1 MQSVAVI
8 GLSCLFPEANTP
20 AEYWQ
25 NLLQGKNTC
34 TSATESNLEAEPSRF
49 FADKKG
55 VADKFYCARGG
66 YIRDFSLDAEGF
78 LLPAE
83 TIEKLGETFQWPL
96 HVAREALR
104 DSGYA
109 DQAEILKK
117 CGVVLG
123 NLSFP
128 TKASNHL
135 LLPLYQNVLDPLL
148 KKALNRSDF
157 SLNSFTD
164 EKNYAP
170 ENSRISGLP
179 ASIIAQAL
187 GLSAHSLAL
196 DAACA
201 SSLYAVAL
209 ACHYLQSGKTDL
221 MLAGAVSAADPFF
234 VNMGFSIFHAY
245 PEHPDI
251 SAPLDNNSGGLFAS
265 QGAGMFVLKRLDDA
279 ERDGD
284 KIHAVISGIGLSNDG
299 RGQFVLSPN
308 SKGQILA
315 YERAYDSSRIT
326 STEIDYIECHATGT
340 PLGDK
345 VELDSMELFFASP
358 DSPAESKTKPL
369 IGSVKS
375 NLGHMLTAAG
385 MGGMTKVI
393 LALQNGIIPATV
405 GIEDVMTSKNDG
417 VSANQIVRQTSD
429 WPHKRKQR
437 SAAVSAFGFGG
448 TNAHVVFEAANANN
462 KRSKAKQKKPSAKNQ
477 QSAVAIVG
485 MEAIFGGC
493 NGLHEFYQTIYDNKQ
508 HFRALPPERWKGLEQ
523 HPELSQV
530 QQGAW
535 LESFEMDFLRFK
547 LQPNPKERLIPQQL
561 LTLEVTDRALKKTN
575 LREGQNVAVLVAM
588 ETELEIHRFRG
599 RVNLAAQIED
609 SLEKSG
615 ISLGDEERNNLIS
628 LAKDSLLEEVPINRF
643 TSFIGNIMAA
653 RISSLWDFS
662 GPAMTISAEEN
673 SVFRALEIAQMML
686 ADKTVDAVVITA
698 VDLAGSPEQVL
709 LRKRK
714 FPLNSGKATLS
725 FDQDVNGWMIGEG
738 AGTVVLK
745 CIENAKKDQEQI
757 YATLESVAFSNGIS
771 AKSVEDAAKDAL
783 KKAKL
788 KSEEIGILEVFGSGN
803 EVEDKVEMSGLSSV
817 YCGQNSSCAIG
828 GIKANLGH
836 TFAASG
842 MASLIK
848 AALCLHHRFIPGVP
862 EWTSPKTELLSGN
875 EFYVPVESRPWL
887 IQPGI
892 KQRHT
897 AISGL
902 GQDNVCSHV
911 ILGEAPQKLRHK
923 IEIAE
928 SGDLSLFM
936 LMGHDLSGIRKT
948 LLEFEND
955 LQSGKEPAAFARKYY
970 LSSKNNDAE
979 FAAVLIGA
987 TRDELQKE
995 IAAAKSGIENSFSGN
1010 GDWTS
1015 PKGSYFTAA
1024 PLSREG
1030 KVAFT
1035 YPGGFSA
1042 YVDCGRSLFQMFPG
1056 LHELDEKFLNETG
1069 PSDKR
1074 RGSNYLGELLQER
1087 RLYPRTMERLSDV
1100 EINALQEDF
1109 VHSPIAMFE
1118 SGVSSA
1124 VLNTHVMRKGFGL
1137 EPEIAFGYSMGE
1149 ISMLYGLGV
1158 WESMA
1163 NMSDILNTSKLFSE
1177 RLAGPMNAV
1186 REAWKLGENE
1196 FLNEALWGCYTL
1208 RIPPVEIQKLV
1219 DTEPHVYLILINTPE
1234 EVVIAGEPTA
1244 CERVI
1249 KKLKRPVHPIP
1260 VTDVVHCEP
1269 VKTEY
1274 EEIRRIHTDRVVERP
1289 KIDFYSAIDYGVTKL
1304 DSKTLSHNIA
1314 TIYGKT
1320 VDYSRLIE
1328 KVYEDGARIFVDL
1341 GPRATCSKWIS
1352 KTLGM
1357 RPNLSISVNRKGTD
1371 NRAMILKALSSLI
1384 SHRVPVKLEA
1394 LFPEVPDQPLKQLP
1408 QTIKLGGTPIQQ
1420 VFEKGVEIKSFKV
1433 SEFQSSGVSP
1443 FDSLST
1449 PLKNHAQAKEFQSS
1463 EYSELQSSGMKRS
1476 ASSNLVAPD
1485 DVPGKVS
1492 NFDQTSHFSPVPMI
1506 ENQLH
1511 STQLVETVP
1520 SFSPFPGEYGS
1531 RRNAAHATFLKVRQQ
1546 GLQQFSGLIGT
1557 LLNKEFS
1564 IGNEQSIINDF
1575 KTQAVSSIAQ
1585 KENAATPAIFDYQ
1598 DLLELAGGNISN
1610 VFGPE
1615 FAEID
1620 SYRRY
1625 VRLPME
1631 PYLLVSRVTKI
1642 DGKLGEFKPSTIT
1655 TEYDIPNNAWYTTD
1669 GQIPWAVAVESGQC
1683 DLMLISYLGIDFQC
1697 KGEQVYRLLDCTLTY
1712 LADMPLEGQTLRYE
1726 ISINSFA
1733 KHDQNLL
1740 FFFNYECFVGSKMV
1754 LRMDGGCAGFFS
1766 DEDLAQGRGVIHTAQ
1781 ELEVKQA
1788 AEKIYFPPLL
1798 HCTKTSFSRQELLEI
1813 SNGNPAGCFGVEYN
1827 QQGRNPSLKNA
1838 PDQFLMSDRVLSVEP
1853 HGGAYG
1859 LGYIVAEKDL
1869 APDDWYF
1876 PCHFKDDP
1884 VMAGSL
1890 MAEGCVQLLQFFLL
1904 HLGLQTL
1911 VEDATFQPI
1920 HGLPQIVRCRGQ
1932 VIPGDPKI
1940 TYHVE
1945 VKEIGLEPHP
1955 YAIADIDILVGDR
1968 IVVDFRD
1975 LGVQLAEKSA
1985 SSAGGNP
1992 LRVSKDLRKAFSDAD
2007 ALKLQST
2014 IQPPTAKRALVA
2026 DEQMIWEF
2034 ALGDVTKC
2042 FGSDFAVYKNR
2053 PMQRNPNGDLQ
2064 LISRVYD
2071 LHGKR
2076 MEFEKPMSIVSEYD
2090 VPQDA
2095 WFFRENSHPTLM
2107 PYSVL
2112 MEIALQPCGFISTQS
2127 GAILTYPKID
2137 LHYRNLDGNGTLLS
2151 CPDLRGKTIVNEVEL
2166 LSTVASGN
2174 TIIQNH
2180 RFSLSCDGQKFY
2192 EGSTVFGYFTH
2203 DALANQ
2209 VGLDSGKKVVPWIKE
2224 NPDENTILLQL
2235 NSEEF
2240 RKALGENPQ
2249 QPHFHLCSGQL
2260 SYSDEIRL
2268 VPEGGKYG
2276 KGYAYA
2282 SKEVNP
2288 QDWFFPC
2295 HFHQDPV
2302 MPGSLGLE
2310 AIIQALQA
2318 FAIQKGLGN
2327 SFRNPRFSPVMT
2339 KVVWKYRGQI
2349 LPENKYMQLEL
2360 HVKNIEH
2367 KDGELVVSADA
2378 NLWREDLRIY
2388 EITDIV
2394 VGISESEQ

>member
-1 MQSVAVI
+1 MQAIAVI

-25 NLLQGKNTC
+25 NLLQEKNSC
-34 TSATESNLEAEPSRF
+34 TTATELNLDTEPSRF

-55 VADKFYCARGG
+55 VADKYYCARGG
-66 YIRDFSLDAEGF
+66 YIRDFTLDVDGF
-78 LLPAE
+78 LLPQE
-83 TIEKLGETFQWPL
+83 RIEELGETFQWPL

-104 DSGYA
+104 DSGYY
-109 DQAEILKK
+109 ENSKILKE

-135 LLPLYQNVLDPLL
+135 LLSLYQQALDPLL
-148 KKALNRSDF
+148 KKALNRPDF
-157 SLNSFTD
+157 KLDSFAPQ
-164 EKNYAP
+164 KNYSP

-179 ASIIAQAL
+179 ASIVAQAL

-209 ACHYLQSGKTDL
+209 ACHYLQCGKTDL
-221 MLAGAVSAADPFF
+221 MLSGAVSAADPFF

-245 PEHPDI
+245 PQHPETCN
-251 SAPLDNNSGGLFAS
+251 PLDNNSGGLFAS

-284 KIHAVISGIGLSNDG
+284 HIHAVISGIGLSNDG

-308 SKGQILA
+308 SKGQMQAYARA
-315 YERAYDSSRIT
+315 YESSRIT
-326 STEIDYIECHATGT
+326 SAEIDYIECHATGT

-345 VELDSMELFFASP
+345 VELDSMEMFFAAP
-358 DSPAESKTKPL
+358 ETADENKTKPL

-405 GIEDVMTSKNDG
+405 GVEDVMTSKNDG
-417 VSANQIVRQTSD
+417 VSADQIVRQAAN
-429 WPHKRKQR
+429 WPHKRQQR

-448 TNAHVVFEAANANN
+448 TNAHIVFEAANTE
-462 KRSKAKQKKPSAKNQ
+462 KIRGKAKLQKKTAHKK
-477 QSAVAIVG
+477 QSAAAIIG

-508 HFRALPPERWKGLEQ
+508 HFRKLPPERWKGLEQ

-530 QQGAW
+530 PEGAW
-535 LESFEMDFLRFK
+535 LKSFEMDFLRFK
-547 LQPNPKERLIPQQL
+547 LQPNPKEHLIPQQL

-599 RVNLAAQIED
+599 RVNLATQIED
-609 SLEKSG
+609 SLEKTG
-615 ISLGDEERNNLIS
+615 ITLSDEERKQLIALS
-628 LAKDSLLEEVPINRF
+628 RDSLLEEVPINRF

-662 GPAMTISAEEN
+662 GPAMTISSEEN
-673 SVFRALEIAQMML
+673 SVFRALEIAQML
-686 ADKTVDAVVITA
+686 LVENNVDAVVITA

-709 LRKRK
+709 LRNRTS
-714 FPLNSGKATLS
+714 PLNSAKATLS
-725 FDQDVNGWMIGEG
+725 FDREVNGWMIGEG

-745 CIENAKKDQEQI
+745 SIENAKKDHEQMF
-757 YATLESVAFSNGIS
+757 ATLDALEFAIGVSEE
-771 AKSVEDAAKDAL
+771 SVEDAGKKAL
-783 KKAKL
+783 KSAKL
-788 KSEEIGILEVFGSGN
+788 TADEIGILEVFGSGN
-803 EVEDKVEMSGLSSV
+803 EHEDKAEMSGLSSL
-817 YCGQNSSCAIG
+817 YSGKNSSCAIG
-828 GIKANLGH
+828 GIKANIGH

-862 EWTSPKTELLSGN
+862 QWNAPKTELLSGN

-887 IQPGI
+887 IQPGGL
-892 KQRHT
+892 KRHA

-902 GQDNVCSHV
+902 GQDNVCSHL
-911 ILGEAPQKLRHK
+911 ILSEAPVELRQKV
-923 IEIAE
+923 EVAE
-928 SGDLSLFM
+928 SGDLSLFP
-936 LMGHDLSGIRKT
+936 LMGQDMSTVRKT
-948 LLEFEND
+948 LVDLEND
-955 LQSGKEPAAFARKYY
+955 LQSGKEPAALARRYY
-970 LSSKNNDAE
+970 EVSKNNDAE

-987 TRDELQKE
+987 TKEEILKE
-995 IAAAKSGIENSFSGN
+995 ITAAKSGIENSFAGN
-1010 GDWTS
+1010 GDWSS
-1015 PKGSYFTAA
+1015 PKGSYFTAS
-1024 PLSREG
+1024 PLSRVG

-1056 LHELDEKFLNETG
+1056 LHELDKKFLNETG
-1069 PSDKR
+1069 PADKR
-1074 RGSNYLGELLQER
+1074 RGSNYLCELLQER
-1087 RLYPRTMERLSDV
+1087 RLFPRTMERLSDK
-1100 EINALQEDF
+1100 ELDALQEEF
-1109 VHSPIAMFE
+1109 IHSPIAMFE

-1124 VLNTHVMRKGFGL
+1124 VLNTHVMREGFGL
-1137 EPEIAFGYSMGE
+1137 EPQIAFGYSMGE

-1158 WESMA
+1158 WESMS
-1163 NMSDILNTSKLFSE
+1163 NMSDILNTSMLFSE

-1186 REAWKLGENE
+1186 REEWNLSDDEFRNE
-1196 FLNEALWGCYTL
+1196 SLWGCYTI
-1208 RIPPVEIQKLV
+1208 RISAMEVQKLV
-1219 DTEPHVYLILINTPE
+1219 DKEAHVYLILINTPE
-1234 EVVIAGEPTA
+1234 EVVIAGEPSA

-1249 KKLKRPVHPIP
+1249 KKLNRPIHPIP

-1274 EEIRRIHTDRVVERP
+1274 QEIRRVHTDRVVERP
-1289 KIDFYSAIDYGVTKL
+1289 EIDFYSAIDYGVTKL

-1328 KVYEDGARIFVDL
+1328 TVYADGARIFVDI

-1352 KTLGM
+1352 KTLDK
-1357 RPNLSISVNRKGTD
+1357 RPHLSISVNRKGTD

-1384 SHRVPVKLEA
+1384 SHRVPVKLDP
-1394 LFPEVPDQPLKQLP
+1394 LFAEIPVQAQKQLP
-1408 QTIKLGGTPIQQ
+1408 QTIKLGGTPIKQ
-1420 VFEKGVEIKSFKV
+1420 VFEKGAESFLTGSAELRQQDTELLSRGTVPV
-1433 SEFQSSGVSP
+1433 SATDLQS
-1443 FDSLST
+1443 L
-1449 PLKNHAQAKEFQSS
+1449 
-1463 EYSELQSSGMKRS
+1463 EYQELQSRGTARS
-1476 ASSNLVAPD
+1476 VPTKPHTPTNMIAPD
-1485 DVPGKVS
+1485 YVPGELP
-1492 NFDQTSHFSPVPMI
+1492 NFDQTSF
-1506 ENQLH
+1506 L
-1511 STQLVETVP
+1511 TQTQKTLNPAANIKPAETVP

-1531 RRNAAHATFLKVRQQ
+1531 RRNAAHAAFLTVRQQ
-1546 GLQQFSGLIGT
+1546 GLQQFSGIIGS
-1557 LLNKEFS
+1557 LLKQES
-1564 IGNEQSIINDF
+1564 PVVNEQAGLSVLNS
-1575 KTQAVSSIAQ
+1575 ASVSPTP
-1585 KENAATPAIFDYQ
+1585 KLEKNTTPALFDYQ

-1631 PYLLVSRVTKI
+1631 PYLLVSRVTQI

-1712 LADMPLEGQTLRYE
+1712 LDDMPLEGQTLRYE

-1754 LRMDGGCAGFFS
+1754 LKMDGGCAGFFS
-1766 DEDLAQGRGVIHTAQ
+1766 DEDLAHGRGVIHTAQ
-1781 ELEVKQA
+1781 ELELKKN
-1788 AEKIYFPPLL
+1788 AEKIFFPALL
-1798 HCTKTSFSRQELLEI
+1798 HCPKTSFTRQKLLEI
-1813 SNGNPAGCFGVEYN
+1813 SNGNPAGCFGPEYN
-1827 QQGRNPSLKNA
+1827 QYGKNPSLKNA

-1853 HGGAYG
+1853 QGGAYG

-1920 HGLPQIVRCRGQ
+1920 HDLPQIVRCRGQ

-1945 VKEIGLEPHP
+1945 VKEIGLEPYP
-1955 YAIADIDILVGDR
+1955 YAIADIDILVGER

-1975 LGVQLAEKSA
+1975 LGVQLAEKTDNTGAESQ
-1985 SSAGGNP
+1985 
-1992 LRVSKDLRKAFSDAD
+1992 LRVTKNQRTAFSATD
-2007 ALKLQST
+2007 ALKAQST
-2014 IQPPTAKRALVA
+2014 IQAAAVKRELFA

-2042 FGSDFAVYKNR
+2042 FGSDFDVYKNR

-2076 MEFEKPMSIVSEYD
+2076 MEFEKPMTIVSEYD
-2090 VPQDA
+2090 VPEDA
-2095 WFFRENSHPTLM
+2095 WFFRQNSHPTLM

-2127 GAILTYPKID
+2127 GAILIYPEID
-2137 LHYRNLDGNGTLLS
+2137 LHYRNLDGKGTLLS
-2151 CPDLRGKTIVNEVEL
+2151 TPDLRGKTIVNEVEL

-2180 RFSLSCDGQKFY
+2180 RFALSCDGQKFY
-2192 EGSTVFGYFTH
+2192 EGDTVFGYFTH

-2209 VGLDSGKKVVPWIKE
+2209 VGLDSGKKVLPWINEIPAEK
-2224 NPDENTILLQL
+2224 TIVLEL
-2235 NSEEF
+2235 NSAEF
-2240 RKALGENPQ
+2240 RQLLGGNPEK
-2249 QPHFHLCSGQL
+2249 PHFHLCAGQL
-2260 SYSDEIRL
+2260 SFSDEIRL

-2282 SKEVNP
+2282 RKEVNP

-2295 HFHQDPV
+2295 HFHEDPV

-2318 FAIQKGLGN
+2318 FALQKGLGA
-2327 SFRNPRFSPVMT
+2327 SFRNPRFAPVMT
-2339 KVVWKYRGQI
+2339 KVLWKYRGQI
-2349 LPENKYMQLEL
+2349 VPQNKYMQLEL
-2360 HVKNIEH
+2360 HVKNIEE
-2367 KDGELVVSADA
+2367 KDGQLIISADA

-2388 EITDIV
+2388 EISDIV
-2394 VGISESEQ
+2394 LGITEA

>member
-1 MQSVAVI
+1 MQSIAVI

-20 AEYWQ
+20 AEYWE
-25 NLLQGKNTC
+25 NLLQEKNSC
-34 TSATESNLEAEPSRF
+34 TSATETNLEAEPSRF
-49 FADKKG
+49 LTDKKG
-55 VADKFYCARGG
+55 VPDKYYCSRGG
-66 YIRDFSLDAEGF
+66 YINNFSLDSEGF
-78 LLPAE
+78 LMPSA
-83 TIEKLGETFQWPL
+83 TIDKLGETFQWPL

-104 DSGYA
+104 DSGYL
-109 DQAEILKK
+109 ENSKILKK

-135 LLPLYQNVLDPLL
+135 LLPLYRNALEPLL
-148 KKALNRSDF
+148 NKVLERTDF
-157 SLNSFTD
+157 KLDSFAK
-164 EKNYAP
+164 EKNYAL
-170 ENSRISGLP
+170 ENTRISGLP
-179 ASIIAQAL
+179 ASIVAQAL

-201 SSLYAVAL
+201 SSLYSVAL
-209 ACHYLQSGKTDL
+209 ACQYLESGKTDL

-245 PEHPDI
+245 PEHPETCN
-251 SAPLDNNSGGLFAS
+251 PLDNNSGGLFAS
-265 QGAGMFVLKRLDDA
+265 QGAGMFVLKRLSDA

-284 KIHAVISGIGLSNDG
+284 QIHAVISGIGLSNDG
-299 RGQFVLSPN
+299 KGQFVLSPN
-308 SKGQILA
+308 SKGQVLA
-315 YERAYDSSRIT
+315 YERAYASSQI
-326 STEIDYIECHATGT
+326 SSADIDYVECHATGT

-358 DSPAESKTKPL
+358 ESPEKSKTKPL

-405 GIEDVMTSKNDG
+405 GVKDVMTSKNNG
-417 VSANQIVRQTSD
+417 VSADQIVRNKTD
-429 WPHKRKQR
+429 WPHKRPQR

-448 TNAHVVFEAANANN
+448 TNAHIVFEAAKSEKNRR
-462 KRSKAKQKKPSAKNQ
+462 KSKQQKSSPKKLPV
-477 QSAVAIVG
+477 VAIVG

-508 HFRALPPERWKGLEQ
+508 HFRKLPSERWKGLEQ
-523 HPELSQV
+523 HPELSEV
-530 QQGAW
+530 PHGAW

-547 LQPNPKERLIPQQL
+547 LQPNPKERLISQQL

-575 LREGQNVAVLVAM
+575 LSEGQNVAVLVAM

-599 RVNLAAQIED
+599 RVNLATQIED
-609 SLEKSG
+609 SLENSG
-615 ISLGDEERNNLIS
+615 IALNDEERKQLIA

-673 SVFRALEIAQMML
+673 SVFRALEIAQML
-686 ADKTVDAVVITA
+686 LTENNVDAVVVTA
-698 VDLAGSPEQVL
+698 VDLAGSPEQIL
-709 LRKRK
+709 LRQMKS
-714 FPLNSGKATLS
+714 PLNSGKATLS
-725 FDQDVNGWMIGEG
+725 FDCNVNGWMIGEG

-745 CIENAKKDQEQI
+745 NIENAEKDLEQI
-757 YATLESVAFSNGIS
+757 YATFDTVAFSNGVT
-771 AKSVEDAAKDAL
+771 AESVEDAGKQAL
-783 KKAKL
+783 KNAKL
-788 KSEEIGILEVFGSGN
+788 KSHEIGILEVFGSGN
-803 EVEDKVEMSGLSSV
+803 ELEDKAEMIGLSRLYS
-817 YCGQNSSCAIG
+817 GQNSSCAIG

-862 EWTSPKTELLSGN
+862 EWTSPKTELLFGN

-892 KQRHT
+892 KQRHA

-902 GQDNVCSHV
+902 GQDNVCSHL
-911 ILGEAPQKLRHK
+911 ILSEAKTKSRK
-923 IEIAE
+923 SIEIAE
-928 SGDLSLFM
+928 SGDLSLFTVIGQDM
-936 LMGHDLSGIRKT
+936 TSIRKN
-948 LLEFEND
+948 LLELEKD
-955 LQSGKEPAAFARKYY
+955 LQSGKKPEVVAQKFYEN
-970 LSSKNNDAE
+970 SKNNDAE
-979 FAAVLIGA
+979 FALVLLGPTQEEI
-987 TRDELQKE
+987 QKE
-995 IAAAKSGIENSFSGN
+995 IDAAKSGIENSFSGN
-1010 GDWTS
+1010 GDWVS
-1015 PKGSYFTAA
+1015 PKGSFFTAT

-1056 LHELDEKFLNETG
+1056 LHELDEKFLKETG
-1069 PSDKR
+1069 PKDKR
-1074 RGSNYLGELLQER
+1074 RGSNYLCELLQEK
-1087 RLYPRTMERLSDV
+1087 RLYPRTMNRLSDQ
-1100 EINALQEDF
+1100 EIEMLQEDF
-1109 VHSPIAMFE
+1109 IHSPIAMFE

-1137 EPEIAFGYSMGE
+1137 EPQIAFGYSMGE

-1158 WESMA
+1158 WRSMS
-1163 NMSDILNTSKLFSE
+1163 NMSDILNTSNLFSA

-1186 REAWKLGENE
+1186 REAWKLDQNE
-1196 FLNEALWGCYTL
+1196 FRNEPLWGCYTI
-1208 RIPPVEIQKLV
+1208 RVAVKEVQELV
-1219 DTEPHVYLILINTPE
+1219 DIEPHVYLILINTPE
-1234 EVVIAGEPTA
+1234 EVVIAGEPSA
-1244 CERVI
+1244 CEKVI
-1249 KKLKRPVHPIP
+1249 KRLNRPIHPIP

-1274 EEIRRIHTDRVVERP
+1274 QEIRRVHTDRVVERP
-1289 KIDFYSAIDYGVTKL
+1289 EIDFYSAIDYGISKL
-1304 DSKTLSHNIA
+1304 DSETLSHNIA

-1320 VDYSRLIE
+1320 VDYSRLVE
-1328 KVYEDGARIFVDL
+1328 KVYSDGARIFVDL

-1352 KTLGM
+1352 KILQN
-1357 RPNLSISVNRKGTD
+1357 RSHLSISVNRKGAD

-1384 SHRVPVKLEA
+1384 SHRVPVKLES
-1394 LFPEVPDQPLKQLP
+1394 LFPAVPEQSLKRLP

-1420 VFEKGVEIKSFKV
+1420 VFEKGAESFSKNTKIQIN
-1433 SEFQSSGVSP
+1433 EDTPFQSSVVSP
-1443 FDSLST
+1443 VDYD
-1449 PLKNHAQAKEFQSS
+1449 QAKAFQSS
-1463 EYSELQSSGMKRS
+1463 EYSKFQSSGTES
-1476 ASSNLVAPD
+1476 LAPTNLVAPD
-1485 DVPGKVS
+1485 DVSRKVS
-1492 NFDQTSHFSPVPMI
+1492 NLDQTSHFSPIPMI
-1506 ENQLH
+1506 ENKL
-1511 STQLVETVP
+1511 SNTQLVETVP
-1520 SFSPFPGEYGS
+1520 SFSPFPGEFGS
-1531 RRNAAHATFLKVRQQ
+1531 RRNAAHAAFLKVRQQ

-1557 LLNKEFS
+1557 LLSEELHS
-1564 IGNEQSIINDF
+1564 SSDQSAFANIKF
-1575 KTQAVSSIAQ
+1575 PPVSQ
-1585 KENAATPAIFDYQ
+1585 VPQEEKPQTPALFDYQ

-1631 PYLLVSRVTKI
+1631 PYLLVSRVTEI

-1655 TEYDIPNNAWYTTD
+1655 TEYDIPQNAWYTTD

-1712 LADMPLEGQTLRYE
+1712 LDDMPLEGQTLRYE

-1766 DEDLAQGRGVIHTAQ
+1766 DEDLAHGRGVIHTAQ
-1781 ELEVKQA
+1781 ELTIKQSA
-1788 AEKIYFPPLL
+1788 DKIFFPPLL
-1798 HCTKTSFSRQELLEI
+1798 NCPKTSFTRQELLEI
-1813 SNGNPAGCFGVEYN
+1813 SNGNPAGCFGAEYN
-1827 QQGRNPSLKNA
+1827 QHGRNPSLKNA

-1945 VKEIGLEPHP
+1945 VKEIGFEPHP

-1975 LGVQLAEKSA
+1975 LGVQLAEKSY
-1985 SSAGGNP
+1985 SSGDNNSA
-1992 LRVSKDLRKAFSDAD
+1992 RVSKDLRTAFSNAD
-2007 ALKLQST
+2007 SQKAEST
-2014 IQPPTAKRALVA
+2014 ITEPTAKRELVA

-2042 FGSDFAVYKNR
+2042 FGSDFDIYNNR

-2076 MEFEKPMSIVSEYD
+2076 KEFEKPMSIVSEYD
-2090 VPQDA
+2090 VPADA
-2095 WFFRENSHPTLM
+2095 WFFSENSHPTLM

-2127 GAILTYPKID
+2127 GAILTYPEID
-2137 LHYRNLDGNGTLLS
+2137 LHYRNLDGNGTMLH
-2151 CPDLRGKTIVNEVEL
+2151 CPDLRGKTIVNEVVL
-2166 LSTVASGN
+2166 FSTVASGN

-2180 RFSLSCDGQKFY
+2180 RFTLSCDGHKFY
-2192 EGSTVFGYFTH
+2192 EGDTVFGYFTH
-2203 DALANQ
+2203 EALANQ
-2209 VGLDSGKKVVPWIKE
+2209 VGLDSGKKILPWIKDNPAEESISLKLNSTDLQQLWKE
-2224 NPDENTILLQL
+2224 NPE
-2235 NSEEF
+2235 
-2240 RKALGENPQ
+2240 R
-2249 QPHFHLCSGQL
+2249 PHFHLCSGQL

-2268 VPEGGKYG
+2268 VPDGGKFR

-2282 SKEVNP
+2282 RKEVNP
-2288 QDWFFPC
+2288 HDWFFPC
-2295 HFHQDPV
+2295 HFHEDPV

-2310 AIIQALQA
+2310 AIFQALQA
-2318 FAIQKGLGN
+2318 FAIQKGLGD
-2327 SFRNPRFSPVMT
+2327 SFLNPQFSPVLS

-2349 LPENKYMQLEL
+2349 LPENKFMQLEL
-2360 HVKNIEH
+2360 HVKSIEQ
-2367 KDGELVVSADA
+2367 KDGQVVVSADA

-2388 EITDIV
+2388 QITDIV
-2394 VGISESEQ
+2394 VGISEA

>member
-1 MQSVAVI
+1 MQAIAVI

-25 NLLQGKNTC
+25 NLLQEKNSC
-34 TSATESNLEAEPSRF
+34 TTATELNLDTEPSRF
-49 FADKKG
+49 FTDKKG
-55 VADKFYCARGG
+55 VADKYYCARGG
-66 YIRDFSLDAEGF
+66 YIRDFTLDVDGF
-78 LLPAE
+78 LLPQE
-83 TIEKLGETFQWPL
+83 RIEELGETFQWPL

-104 DSGYA
+104 DSGYY
-109 DQAEILKK
+109 ENSKILKE

-135 LLPLYQNVLDPLL
+135 LLSLYQQALDPLL
-148 KKALNRSDF
+148 KKALNRPDF
-157 SLNSFTD
+157 NLESFAQQ
-164 EKNYAP
+164 KQYSP

-179 ASIIAQAL
+179 ASIVAQAL

-245 PEHPDI
+245 PQHPETCN
-251 SAPLDNNSGGLFAS
+251 PLDNNSGGLFAS

-284 KIHAVISGIGLSNDG
+284 HIHAVISGIGLSNDG

-308 SKGQILA
+308 SKGQMLA
-315 YERAYDSSRIT
+315 YERAYESSRIT
-326 STEIDYIECHATGT
+326 SAEIDYIECHATGT

-345 VELDSMELFFASP
+345 VELDSMEMFFAAP
-358 DSPAESKTKPL
+358 ETADENKTKPL

-405 GIEDVMTSKNDG
+405 GVEDVMTSKNDG
-417 VSANQIVRQTSD
+417 VSADQIVRQAAD
-429 WPHKRKQR
+429 WPHKRQQR

-448 TNAHVVFEAANANN
+448 TNAHIVFEAANTE
-462 KRSKAKQKKPSAKNQ
+462 KILGKAKQQKKPAHKK
-477 QSAVAIVG
+477 QSAAAIIG

-508 HFRALPPERWKGLEQ
+508 HFRKLPPERWKGLEQ
-523 HPELSQV
+523 HPELSQAPE
-530 QQGAW
+530 GAW

-561 LTLEVTDRALKKTN
+561 LTLKVTDRALKKTN

-599 RVNLAAQIED
+599 RVNLASQIED
-609 SLEKSG
+609 SLEKTG
-615 ISLGDEERNNLIS
+615 ITLSDEERKQLIALS
-628 LAKDSLLEEVPINRF
+628 RDSLLEEVPINRF

-662 GPAMTISAEEN
+662 GPAMTISSEEN
-673 SVFRALEIAQMML
+673 SVFRALEIAQML
-686 ADKTVDAVVITA
+686 LVQNNVDAVVITA

-709 LRKRK
+709 LRNRTS
-714 FPLNSGKATLS
+714 PLNSAKATLS
-725 FDQDVNGWMIGEG
+725 FDREVNGWMIGEG

-745 CIENAKKDQEQI
+745 SMENAKKDHEQI
-757 YATLESVAFSNGIS
+757 YAALDSLEFANGVS
-771 AKSVEDAAKDAL
+771 AESIEDAGKKAL
-783 KKAKL
+783 KNAKL
-788 KSEEIGILEVFGSGN
+788 TADEIGILEVFGSGN
-803 EVEDKVEMSGLSSV
+803 EHEDKAEMSGLSSL
-817 YCGQNSSCAIG
+817 YSGKNSSCAIG

-848 AALCLHHRFIPGVP
+848 TALCLHHRFIPGVP
-862 EWTSPKTELLSGN
+862 QWTAPKTELLSGN

-887 IQPGI
+887 IQPGGL
-892 KQRHT
+892 KRHA

-902 GQDNVCSHV
+902 GQDNVCSHL
-911 ILGEAPQKLRHK
+911 ILSEVPAELRHK
-923 IEIAE
+923 VEVAE
-928 SGDLSLFM
+928 SGDLSLFP
-936 LMGHDLSGIRKT
+936 LMGQDMSTVRKT
-948 LLEFEND
+948 LSDLEND
-955 LQSGKEPAAFARKYY
+955 LQSGKEPAALARRYY
-970 LSSKNNDAE
+970 EASKNNDTE

-987 TRDELQKE
+987 TRDEILKE
-995 IAAAKSGIENSFSGN
+995 IAAAKSGIENSFSGK
-1010 GDWTS
+1010 GDWSS
-1015 PKGSYFTAA
+1015 PKGSYFTAS

-1056 LHELDEKFLNETG
+1056 LHELDQKFLNETG
-1069 PSDKR
+1069 PADKR
-1074 RGSNYLGELLQER
+1074 RGSNYLCELLQER
-1087 RLYPRTMERLSDV
+1087 RLFPRTMERLSNKELD
-1100 EINALQEDF
+1100 ALQEDF
-1109 VHSPIAMFE
+1109 IHSPIAMFE

-1124 VLNTHVMRKGFGL
+1124 VLNTHVMREGFGL
-1137 EPEIAFGYSMGE
+1137 EPQIAFGYSMGE

-1158 WESMA
+1158 WESMS

-1186 REAWKLGENE
+1186 REAWDLGPDE
-1196 FLNEALWGCYTL
+1196 FRQKPLWGCYSL
-1208 RIPPVEIQKLV
+1208 QLSPQIVQQEVEN
-1219 DTEPHVYLILINTPE
+1219 EAHVYLILINTPE
-1234 EVVIAGEPTA
+1234 EVVIAGEPSA
-1244 CERVI
+1244 CQRVI
-1249 KKLKRPVHPIP
+1249 QQLGRPVHPIP

-1274 EEIRRIHTDRVVERP
+1274 EEIRRVHTDRVVERP
-1289 KIDFYSAIDYGVTKL
+1289 EIDFYSAIDYGVTKL
-1304 DSKTLSHNIA
+1304 DSKTLAHNVA
-1314 TIYGKT
+1314 SIYGKT

-1328 KVYEDGARIFVDL
+1328 KVYADEARIFVDL
-1341 GPRATCSKWIS
+1341 GPRTTCSKWIS
-1352 KTLGM
+1352 KTLDK
-1357 RPNLSISVNRKGTD
+1357 RPHLSISVNRKGTD
-1371 NRAMILKALSSLI
+1371 NREMILQTLSSLI
-1384 SHRVPVKLEA
+1384 SHRTPVKLEA
-1394 LFPEVPDQPLKQLP
+1394 LFPSQPVKAEKQLM
-1408 QTIKLGGTPIQQ
+1408 QAIKLGGAPVQQ
-1420 VFEKGVEIKSFKV
+1420 IFEKSVDKLFKSTKAVRHQGTEIQSFNV
-1433 SEFQSSGVSP
+1433 SEFQSV
-1443 FDSLST
+1443 
-1449 PLKNHAQAKEFQSS
+1449 
-1463 EYSELQSSGMKRS
+1463 S
-1476 ASSNLVAPD
+1476 ASGRAYSNLVAPD
-1485 DVPGKVS
+1485 YLTGNVS
-1492 NFDQTSHFSPVPMI
+1492 VS
-1506 ENQLH
+1506 
-1511 STQLVETVP
+1511 

-1531 RRNAAHATFLKVRQQ
+1531 HRNSAHSAFLNVRQHGMRQ
-1546 GLQQFSGLIGT
+1546 LAELISSNTNTKGISISNTFQHTVTQKTKPETQQPVPQT
-1557 LLNKEFS
+1557 K
-1564 IGNEQSIINDF
+1564 
-1575 KTQAVSSIAQ
+1575 
-1585 KENAATPAIFDYQ
+1585 PCIFDYH
-1598 DLLELAGGNISN
+1598 DLLELAGGSIAN
-1610 VFGPE
+1610 VFGAE
-1615 FAEID
+1615 YAEID
-1620 SYRRY
+1620 SYRRC

-1631 PYLLVSRVTKI
+1631 PYLLVSRVTQI
-1642 DGKLGEFKPSTIT
+1642 EGKLGEFKPSTIT

-1712 LADMPLEGQTLRYE
+1712 LDDMPLEGQTLRYE

-1766 DEDLAQGRGVIHTAQ
+1766 DEDLAHGRGVIHTAQ
-1781 ELEVKQA
+1781 ERELKKN
-1788 AEKIYFPPLL
+1788 AEKILFPALL
-1798 HCTKTSFSRQELLEI
+1798 HCPKTSFTRQELLEI
-1813 SNGNPAGCFGVEYN
+1813 SNGNPSGCFGPEYN
-1827 QQGRNPSLKNA
+1827 QHGRNPSLKNA

-1853 HGGAYG
+1853 QGGAYG

-1920 HGLPQIVRCRGQ
+1920 HDLPQIVRCRGQ

-1945 VKEIGLEPHP
+1945 VKEIGLKPFP
-1955 YAIADIDILVGDR
+1955 YAIADIDILVGER

-1975 LGVQLAEKSA
+1975 LGVQLAEKTDSTGGA
-1985 SSAGGNP
+1985 SP
-1992 LRVSKDLRKAFSDAD
+1992 LRVAKNQRTAYSSTG
-2007 ALKLQST
+2007 ALKAQSP
-2014 IQPPTAKRALVA
+2014 IQAAAVKRELFA

-2034 ALGDVTKC
+2034 ALGDVAKC
-2042 FGSDFAVYKNR
+2042 FGSDFDVYRNR

-2071 LHGKR
+2071 FHGKR
-2076 MEFEKPMSIVSEYD
+2076 MKFEKPMTIVSEYD
-2090 VPQDA
+2090 VPEDA
-2095 WFFRENSHPTLM
+2095 WFFLENSHPALM

-2127 GAILTYPKID
+2127 GAILTYPEID

-2151 CPDLRGKTIVNEVEL
+2151 CPDLRGKKIVNEVEL

-2180 RFSLSCDGQKFY
+2180 RFALSCDGEKFY
-2192 EGSTVFGYFTH
+2192 EGDTVFGYFTH
-2203 DALANQ
+2203 DSLANQ
-2209 VGLDSGKKVVPWIKE
+2209 VGLDSGKKVLPWINENQDEKTIVLELNSAEFHQLLGEDPE
-2224 NPDENTILLQL
+2224 NPY
-2235 NSEEF
+2235 
-2240 RKALGENPQ
+2240 
-2249 QPHFHLCSGQL
+2249 FHLCAGQL
-2260 SYSDEIRL
+2260 SFSDEIRL

-2282 SKEVNP
+2282 RKEVNP

-2295 HFHQDPV
+2295 HFHEDPV

-2318 FAIQKGLGN
+2318 FALQKGLGA
-2327 SFRNPRFSPVMT
+2327 SFRNPRFTPVMT
-2339 KVVWKYRGQI
+2339 KVMWKYRGQI
-2349 LPENKYMQLEL
+2349 VPQNKFMQLEL
-2360 HVKNIEH
+2360 HVKNIEE
-2367 KDGELVVSADA
+2367 KDGQLIISADA
-2378 NLWREDLRIY
+2378 NLWREELRIY
-2388 EITDIV
+2388 EILDIV
-2394 VGISESEQ
+2394 LGISEA

>member
-1 MQSVAVI
+1 MQPIAVI

-20 AEYWQ
+20 AQYWE
-25 NLLQGKNTC
+25 NLLQEKDSC
-34 TSATESNLEAEPSRF
+34 TSATKSNLDAEPSRF
-49 FADKKG
+49 YAEKKG
-55 VADKFYCARGG
+55 IPDKFYCARGG
-66 YIRDFSLDAEGF
+66 YIRDFSLDPEGF
-78 LLPAE
+78 LLPPE
-83 TIEKLGETFQWPL
+83 SIEKLGETFQWPL

-104 DSGYA
+104 DSGYFENS
-109 DQAEILKK
+109 EILKQ

-135 LLPLYQNVLDPLL
+135 LLPLYRKALEPLL
-148 KKALNRSDF
+148 NKALNRPDF
-157 SLNSFTD
+157 KLNSFAQD
-164 EKNYAP
+164 KKYAQ
-170 ENSRISGLP
+170 ENSHISGLP
-179 ASIIAQAL
+179 ASIVAQAL

-209 ACHYLQSGKTDL
+209 ACHYLQTKKTDL

-245 PEHPDI
+245 PEHPET
-251 SAPLDNNSGGLFAS
+251 SNPLDNNSGGLFAS
-265 QGAGMFVLKRLDDA
+265 QGAGMFVLKRLGDA

-284 KIHAVISGIGLSNDG
+284 RIHAVISGIGLSNDG

-315 YERAYDSSRIT
+315 YERAYASSQIS
-326 STEIDYIECHATGT
+326 STDIDYIECHATGT

-345 VELDSMELFFASP
+345 VELDSMELFFAAA
-358 DSPAESKTKPL
+358 DSPEEKKTKPL

-393 LALQNGIIPATV
+393 LALQNGIIPATIGV
-405 GIEDVMTSKNDG
+405 ENVMTSKNDG
-417 VSANQIVRQTSD
+417 VSANQIVRQATD
-429 WPHKRKQR
+429 WPHKNPKR

-448 TNAHVVFEAANANN
+448 TNAHLIFEAANGKP
-462 KRSKAKQKKPSAKNQ
+462 KRRKAKQMQ
-477 QSAVAIVG
+477 QSAIAIVG

-493 NGLHEFYQTIYDNKQ
+493 NGLHEFYQTIYDSKQ
-508 HFRALPPERWKGLEQ
+508 HFRTLPPERWKGFEL
-523 HPELSQV
+523 HPELSEV
-530 QQGAW
+530 TQGAW

-599 RVNLAAQIED
+599 RVNLASQIED
-609 SLEKSG
+609 SLKETG
-615 ISLGDEERNNLIS
+615 IILSDEERTNLIS
-628 LAKDSLLEEVPINRF
+628 AARNSLLEEVPINRF

-662 GPAMTISAEEN
+662 GPAMTISSEEN
-673 SVFRALEIAQMML
+673 SVFRALEIAQMLL
-686 ADKTVDAVVITA
+686 AENTVEAVVITA

-709 LRKRK
+709 LRNRN
-714 FPLNSGKATLS
+714 FPLNSGKSTLS
-725 FDQDVNGWMIGEG
+725 FDRDVNGWMIGEG
-738 AGTVVLK
+738 AGTLVLK
-745 CIENAKKDQEQI
+745 SLENAKTDREQI
-757 YATLESVAFSNGIS
+757 YATLDSVAFSNGIS
-771 AKSVEDAAKDAL
+771 AKSVEDAARQAL

-788 KSEEIGILEVFGSGN
+788 KTQEIGILEVFGSGN
-803 EVEDKVEMSGLSSV
+803 EIEDKAEMSGLSKLYS
-817 YCGQNSSCAIG
+817 GQNSTCAIG

-862 EWTSPKTELLSGN
+862 EWMSPKTELLSGN

-887 IQPGI
+887 IQPDI
-892 KQRHT
+892 PKRHA

-911 ILGEAPQKLRHK
+911 ILSEAQAELRPKL
-923 IEIAE
+923 EIAE
-928 SGDLSLFM
+928 SGDLSLFPV
-936 LMGHDLSGIRKT
+936 MGQDFSNVRKT
-948 LLEFEND
+948 LLELENE
-955 LQSGKEPAAFARKYY
+955 LRSGKEPSALARKYY
-970 LSSKNNDAE
+970 ESSKNDDTE
-979 FAAVLIGA
+979 FAAVLIGG

-995 IAAAKSGIENSFSGN
+995 IDAAKSGIENSFSGN
-1010 GDWTS
+1010 GNWIS
-1015 PKGSYFTAA
+1015 PRGSFFTAS

-1056 LHELDEKFLNETG
+1056 LHDLDEKFRKETG
-1069 PSDKR
+1069 PADKR
-1074 RGSNYLGELLQER
+1074 RGSNYLGELLQDR
-1087 RLYPRTMERLSDV
+1087 RLYPRTLERLSDE
-1100 EINALQEDF
+1100 EIETLQEDF
-1109 VHSPIAMFE
+1109 IHSPIAMFE

-1124 VLNTHVMRKGFGL
+1124 VLNTHVMRYGFGL
-1137 EPEIAFGYSMGE
+1137 EPQIAFGYSMGE

-1158 WESMA
+1158 WESMS
-1163 NMSDILNTSKLFSE
+1163 NMSDILNTSNLFSE

-1186 REAWKLGENE
+1186 REAWELGPDEFRNE
-1196 FLNEALWGCYTL
+1196 TLWGCYTI
-1208 RIPPVEIQKLV
+1208 RVSPVEVQKMV
-1219 DTEPHVYLILINTPE
+1219 DTEPHAYLILINTPE
-1234 EVVIAGEPTA
+1234 EVVIAGEPSA

-1249 KKLKRPVHPIP
+1249 KKLKRPIHPIP

-1274 EEIRRIHTDRVVERP
+1274 EEIRRIHTDRVVECP
-1289 KIDFYSAIDYGVTKL
+1289 EIDFYSAIDYGVTKL
-1304 DSKTLSHNIA
+1304 DSKSLSHNIA
-1314 TIYGKT
+1314 TIYGKK
-1320 VDYSRLIE
+1320 VDYSRLVE
-1328 KVYEDGARIFVDL
+1328 TVYAEGARIFVDL

-1352 KTLGM
+1352 KTLDK
-1357 RPNLSISVNRKGTD
+1357 RAHLSISVNRKGTD
-1371 NRAMILKALSSLI
+1371 NRAMILRALSSLI

-1394 LFPEVPDQPLKQLP
+1394 LFPKLPESLSKQLP
-1408 QTIKLGGTPIQQ
+1408 QIIKLGGTPIQQ
-1420 VFEKGVEIKSFKV
+1420 VFQKGVEELFK
-1433 SEFQSSGVSP
+1433 
-1443 FDSLST
+1443 
-1449 PLKNHAQAKEFQSS
+1449 H
-1463 EYSELQSSGMKRS
+1463 SELLSEETKTLRQQGTKALSGGTKALRQQGTEYQSL
-1476 ASSNLVAPD
+1476 NVA
-1485 DVPGKVS
+1485 
-1492 NFDQTSHFSPVPMI
+1492 
-1506 ENQLH
+1506 
-1511 STQLVETVP
+1511 

-1531 RRNAAHATFLKVRQQ
+1531 RRNAAHAAFLKIRQQ
-1546 GLQQFSGLIGT
+1546 GLHQFSGLIGT
-1557 LLNKEFS
+1557 LLNKELPLNLGQTALSGF
-1564 IGNEQSIINDF
+1564 ET
-1575 KTQAVSSIAQ
+1575 KTVSRVPQ
-1585 KENAATPAIFDYQ
+1585 EEKTTTPAIFDYQ

-1615 FAEID
+1615 YVEID

-1642 DGKLGEFKPSTIT
+1642 DGRLGEFKPSTIT
-1655 TEYDIPNNAWYTTD
+1655 TEYDIPKNAWYTTD

-1683 DLMLISYLGIDFQC
+1683 DLMLISYLGIDFDC

-1712 LADMPLEGQTLRYE
+1712 LEDMPLEGQTLRYE

-1740 FFFNYECFVGSKMV
+1740 FFFNYECFVGDKMV
-1754 LRMDGGCAGFFS
+1754 LRMDNGCAGFFS
-1766 DEDLAQGRGVIHTAQ
+1766 DEDLEQGRGVIHTAQ
-1781 ELEVKQA
+1781 ELEIKQS
-1788 AEKIYFPPLL
+1788 AEKIFFPPLL
-1798 HCTKTSFSRQELLEI
+1798 HCPKTSFTRQQLLEI
-1813 SNGNPAGCFGVEYN
+1813 SAGNPAGCFGPEYN
-1827 QQGRNPSLKNA
+1827 QHGKNPSLKNA
-1838 PDQFLMSDRVLSVEP
+1838 PDQFLMSDRIISVEP
-1853 HGGAYG
+1853 HGGPYG
-1859 LGYIVAEKDL
+1859 LGFIVAEKDL

-1932 VIPGDPKI
+1932 VIPGDPKM
-1940 TYHVE
+1940 TYRVE
-1945 VKEIGLEPHP
+1945 VKEIGLEPFP

-1975 LGVQLAEKSA
+1975 LGVQLAEKST
-1985 SSAGGNP
+1985 SNVDGTT
-1992 LRVSKDLRKAFSDAD
+1992 LRVSKERRIAYSGGE
-2007 ALKLQST
+2007 
-2014 IQPPTAKRALVA
+2014 IKRQIPQQQIVAATRQLVA

-2053 PMQRNPNGDLQ
+2053 TMQRNPNGDFQ

-2071 LHGKR
+2071 LQGKR
-2076 MEFEKPMSIVSEYD
+2076 REFEKPMSIVSEYD
-2090 VPQDA
+2090 VPENA

-2127 GAILTYPKID
+2127 GAILTYPEID
-2137 LHYRNLDGNGTLLS
+2137 LHYRNLDGNGTLLA
-2151 CPDLRGKTIVNEVEL
+2151 CPDLRGKTVVNEVKL

-2180 RFSLSCDGQKFY
+2180 RFSLSCDGIKFY
-2192 EGSTVFGYFTH
+2192 EGDTVFGYFTH

-2209 VGLDSGKKVVPWIKE
+2209 VGLEGGKKVVPWI
-2224 NPDENTILLQL
+2224 NENTTEKSILLQL
-2235 NSEEF
+2235 NSTEL
-2240 RKALGENPQ
+2240 RKISGEKPEH
-2249 QPHFHLCSGQL
+2249 PHFHLCSGQL
-2260 SYSDEIRL
+2260 SFSDEIRL

-2282 SKEVNP
+2282 RKEVNP

-2318 FAIQKGLGN
+2318 FALQKGLGD
-2327 SFRNPRFSPVMT
+2327 SFRNPRFSQVLS

-2349 LPENKYMQLEL
+2349 LPENKYMQLDL
-2360 HVKNIEH
+2360 HVKYVAE
-2367 KDGELVVSADA
+2367 KDGQVVLSADA

-2394 VGISESEQ
+2394 VGISES

>member
-1 MQSVAVI
+1 MQSIAVI

-25 NLLQGKNTC
+25 NLLQGKNSC
-34 TSATESNLEAEPSRF
+34 TSATETILEAEPSRF
-49 FADKKG
+49 YANKKG
-55 VADKFYCARGG
+55 VADKYYCARGG
-66 YIRDFSLDAEGF
+66 YIHDFRLDADGF

-83 TIEKLGETFQWPL
+83 RIEKLGESFQWTI

-104 DSGYA
+104 DSGYY
-109 DQAEILKK
+109 ENSKILKQ

-135 LLPLYQNVLDPLL
+135 LLSLYQEALNPLL
-148 KKALNRSDF
+148 KNLLDRTDF
-157 SLNSFTD
+157 CLDSFAD
-164 EKNYAP
+164 QKNYAP
-170 ENSRISGLP
+170 ENANISGLP
-179 ASIIAQAL
+179 ASIVAQAL
-187 GLSAHSLAL
+187 GLSAHFLAL

-201 SSLYAVAL
+201 SSLYALAL

-221 MLAGAVSAADPFF
+221 MLSGAVSAADPFF

-245 PEHPDI
+245 PKHPET
-251 SAPLDNNSGGLFAS
+251 SNPLDNNSGGLFAS

-279 ERDGD
+279 NRDGD

-308 SKGQILA
+308 SKGQVLA
-315 YERAYDSSRIT
+315 YERAYDSSNI
-326 STEIDYIECHATGT
+326 SSDEIDYIECHATGT

-345 VELDSMELFFASP
+345 VELDSMELFFADP
-358 DSPAESKTKPL
+358 DTQVGKKTKPL
-369 IGSVKS
+369 IGSSKS

-405 GIEDVMTSKNDG
+405 GVEDVMTSKNNG
-417 VSANQIVRQTSD
+417 VSADQIVRKNTD
-429 WPHKRKQR
+429 WPHKGLKK

-448 TNAHVVFEAANANN
+448 TNAHVVFEAANTGKNSR
-462 KRSKAKQKKPSAKNQ
+462 KSKKQKKTIQKRQ
-477 QSAVAIVG
+477 TLVAIVG
-485 MEAIFGGC
+485 MDAIFGGC
-493 NGLHEFYQTIYDNKQ
+493 NGLHDFYQTIYDNKQ
-508 HFRALPPERWKGLEQ
+508 HFRKLPPERWKGLEK
-523 HPELSQV
+523 HPELSKV
-530 QQGAW
+530 GEGAW

-547 LQPNPKERLIPQQL
+547 LQPNPKEHLIPQQL
-561 LTLEVTDRALKKTN
+561 LALEVTDRTIKKTT

-599 RVNLAAQIED
+599 RVNLATQIED
-609 SLEKSG
+609 SLKKSG
-615 ISLGDEERNNLIS
+615 ISLSNEEQKQLIALS
-628 LAKDSLLEEVPINRF
+628 RDSLLEEVPINRF
-643 TSFIGNIMAA
+643 TSFIGNIMAT

-662 GPAMTISAEEN
+662 GPAMTISSGEN
-673 SVFRALEIAQMML
+673 SVFRALEIAQML
-686 ADKTVDAVVITA
+686 LTEENVEAVVINA
-698 VDLAGSPEQVL
+698 VDLAGSPEKVL
-709 LRKRK
+709 LHQRNS
-714 FPLNSGKATLS
+714 PLNSAKATLS
-725 FDQDVNGWMIGEG
+725 FGRDVNGWMIGEG

-745 CIENAKKDQEQI
+745 SMKNAKNDGEQI
-757 YATLESVAFSNGIS
+757 FATLDAVSFANGIS
-771 AKSVEDAAKDAL
+771 ADSVEDAGRKALELAKIKPQEVGL
-783 KKAKL
+783 M
-788 KSEEIGILEVFGSGN
+788 EVFASGN
-803 EVEDKVEMSGLSSV
+803 ELEDKAEMSGLTSLYS
-817 YCGQNSSCAIG
+817 GKNISCAIG

-862 EWTSPKTELLSGN
+862 QWTSPKTELLSTN

-892 KQRHT
+892 LKRH
-897 AISGL
+897 AAVSGI
-902 GQDNVCSHV
+902 GQDNVCSHL
-911 ILGEAPQKLRHK
+911 ILSESQAELRQK

-928 SGDLSLFM
+928 SGDLSLFKLIGRDM
-936 LMGHDLSGIRKT
+936 SNIQKNMVEL
-948 LLEFEND
+948 END
-955 LQSGKEPAAFARKYY
+955 LQTGKDPKALAYRCYEDA
-970 LSSKNNDAE
+970 KNNNAE

-987 TRDELQKE
+987 TREEIVKE
-995 IAAAKSGIENSFSGN
+995 IDAAKSGIENSFSGK
-1010 GDWTS
+1010 GEWSS
-1015 PKGSYFTAA
+1015 PKGSYFTSV

-1056 LHELDEKFLNETG
+1056 LHDLDEKFLLETG
-1069 PSDKR
+1069 PADKR
-1074 RGSNYLGELLQER
+1074 QGSNYLCDLLQER
-1087 RLYPRTMERLSDV
+1087 RLYPRTMERLSNEELD
-1100 EINALQEDF
+1100 ALQENF
-1109 VHSPIAMFE
+1109 IKSPISMFE

-1137 EPEIAFGYSMGE
+1137 EPQIAFGYSMGE

-1158 WESMA
+1158 WESMS

-1186 REAWKLGENE
+1186 REAWELDENE
-1196 FLNEALWGCYTL
+1196 FRNETLWGCYSI
-1208 RIPPVEIQKLV
+1208 RMSAEEVKKLV
-1219 DTEPHVYLILINTPE
+1219 DKEAYVYLILINTPE
-1234 EVVIAGEPTA
+1234 EVVIAGEPSA

-1249 KKLKRPVHPIP
+1249 KKLKSPIHPIP

-1274 EEIRRIHTDRVVERP
+1274 QEIRRVHTDRVVERP
-1289 KIDFYSAIDYGVTKL
+1289 EIDFYSAIDYGITKL

-1314 TIYGKT
+1314 TIYSKT
-1320 VDYSRLIE
+1320 VDYSRLVE
-1328 KVYEDGARIFVDL
+1328 TVYKDGARIFVDL
-1341 GPRATCSKWIS
+1341 GPRATCSKWIN
-1352 KTLGM
+1352 KILDK
-1357 RPNLSISVNRKGTD
+1357 RAHLAISVNRKGTD
-1371 NRAMILKALSSLI
+1371 NRAMILQALSSLI
-1384 SHRVPVKLEA
+1384 SHRVPLKLES
-1394 LFPEVPDQPLKQLP
+1394 LFPKNPVQAQKQLP
-1408 QTIKLGGTPIQQ
+1408 QSIKLGGAPIQQ
-1420 VFEKGVEIKSFKV
+1420 FFEKGSESF
-1433 SEFQSSGVSP
+1433 STGSTALWQQGTYLQSRNNSWQGPLEFQNIDTKHHASTNMVSS
-1443 FDSLST
+1443 
-1449 PLKNHAQAKEFQSS
+1449 QS
-1463 EYSELQSSGMKRS
+1463 
-1476 ASSNLVAPD
+1476 
-1485 DVPGKVS
+1485 VPEK
-1492 NFDQTSHFSPVPMI
+1492 FTEIDQTSFLSQTEMNIIPEANI
-1506 ENQLH
+1506 Y
-1511 STQLVETVP
+1511 TTETVP
-1520 SFSPFPGEYGS
+1520 SFSPFPGEFGS
-1531 RRNAAHATFLKVRQQ
+1531 RRNAAHAAFLTVRQK
-1546 GLQQFSGLIGT
+1546 GLRQFSGIIGSM
-1557 LLNKEFS
+1557 LKQELPIENEKPDLRILNS
-1564 IGNEQSIINDF
+1564 DP
-1575 KTQAVSSIAQ
+1575 VSPIPQ
-1585 KENAATPAIFDYQ
+1585 KEDTQIPALFDYQ

-1615 FAEID
+1615 YAEID

-1655 TEYDIPNNAWYTTD
+1655 TEYDIPKNAWYTTD

-1712 LADMPLEGQTLRYE
+1712 LDDMPLEGQTLRYE

-1754 LRMDGGCAGFFS
+1754 LRMDNGCAGFFS
-1766 DEDLAQGRGVIHTAQ
+1766 DEDLAQGRGVLHTAQ
-1781 ELEVKQA
+1781 ELELKQN
-1788 AEKIYFPPLL
+1788 AEKIFFPALL
-1798 HCTKTSFSRQELLEI
+1798 DCPKTSFSRQELLEI
-1813 SNGNPAGCFGVEYN
+1813 SNGNPAGCFGQGYN
-1827 QQGRNPSLKNA
+1827 QHGKNLSLKNA
-1838 PDQFLMSDRVLSVEP
+1838 PDQFLMSDRVVSVEP

-1920 HGLPQIVRCRGQ
+1920 HDLPQIVRCRGQ

-1940 TYHVE
+1940 TYNVE
-1945 VKEIGLEPHP
+1945 VKEIGLEPNP
-1955 YAIADIDILVGDR
+1955 YAIADIDILVGER
-1968 IVVDFRD
+1968 IVVDFRN
-1975 LGVQLAEKSA
+1975 LGVQLAEKTLRD
-1985 SSAGGNP
+1985 GGKSP
-1992 LRVSKDLRKAFSDAD
+1992 LRVTKNQRNAFSAVDTF
-2007 ALKLQST
+2007 KVQNK
-2014 IQPPTAKRALVA
+2014 IQDINTKRVLFA

-2034 ALGDVTKC
+2034 ALGDVSKC
-2042 FGSDFAVYKNR
+2042 FGSDFNVFKNR

-2064 LISRVYD
+2064 LVSRVYD
-2071 LHGKR
+2071 LNGKR
-2076 MEFEKPMSIVSEYD
+2076 MEFEKPMTIVSEYD
-2090 VPQDA
+2090 VPEDA

-2107 PYSVL
+2107 PYSVM

-2127 GAILTYPKID
+2127 GAILNYPDID
-2137 LHYRNLDGNGTLLS
+2137 LHYRNLDGNGNLLH

-2166 LSTVASGN
+2166 LSTVASGD
-2174 TIIQNH
+2174 TIIQTH
-2180 RFSLSCDGQKFY
+2180 RFSLICDGQKFY
-2192 EGSTVFGYFTH
+2192 EGDTVFGYFTH
-2203 DALANQ
+2203 DSLANQ
-2209 VGLDSGKKVVPWIKE
+2209 VGLDSGKKVLPWINE
-2224 NPDENTILLQL
+2224 NPTEKSILIDL
-2235 NSEEF
+2235 NSSES
-2240 RKALGENPQ
+2240 RQLLNENPEK
-2249 QPHFHLCSGQL
+2249 PHFYLCDGQL
-2260 SYSDEIRL
+2260 SFSDVIRL

-2276 KGYAYA
+2276 NGYAYA
-2282 SKEVNP
+2282 RKEVNP

-2295 HFHQDPV
+2295 HFHEDPV

-2318 FAIQKGLGN
+2318 FSIQKGLGD
-2327 SFRNPRFSPVMT
+2327 SFNNPRFSPVT
-2339 KVVWKYRGQI
+2339 SKVVWKYRGQI
-2349 LPENKYMQLEL
+2349 VPQNKYMQLDL
-2360 HVKNIEH
+2360 HVKNITKKE
-2367 KDGELVVSADA
+2367 GEIIISADA

-2388 EITDIV
+2388 EISDIV
-2394 VGISESEQ
+2394 LGISEA

>member
-1 MQSVAVI
+1 MQAIAVI

-25 NLLQGKNTC
+25 NLLQEKNSC
-34 TSATESNLEAEPSRF
+34 TSATELNLDTDPSRF
-49 FADKKG
+49 LTDKKG

-66 YIRDFSLDAEGF
+66 YIRDFTLDTDGF

-83 TIEKLGETFQWPL
+83 RIEKLGETFQWPL

-104 DSGYA
+104 DSGYYGNTK
-109 DQAEILKK
+109 ILKE

-135 LLPLYQNVLDPLL
+135 LLPLYQQALDPLL
-148 KKALNRSDF
+148 KKVLNRPDF
-157 SLNSFTD
+157 SLDSFAQQ
-164 EKNYAP
+164 KNYAL

-179 ASIIAQAL
+179 ASIVAQAL

-245 PEHPDI
+245 PEYPETCN
-251 SAPLDNNSGGLFAS
+251 PLDNNSGGLFAS

-284 KIHAVISGIGLSNDG
+284 HIHAVISGIGLSNDG

-326 STEIDYIECHATGT
+326 SAEIDYIECHATGT

-345 VELDSMELFFASP
+345 VELDSMEMFFAAP
-358 DSPAESKTKPL
+358 DTPAGNKTKPL

-405 GIEDVMTSKNDG
+405 GVENVMTSKNDG
-417 VSANQIVRQTSD
+417 VSADQIVRQATT
-429 WPHKRKQR
+429 WPHKRQQR

-448 TNAHVVFEAANANN
+448 TNAHIVFEAANSEKSSA
-462 KRSKAKQKKPSAKNQ
+462 RSKQQKKPVQNK
-477 QSAVAIVG
+477 QSAVAIIG

-508 HFRALPPERWKGLEQ
+508 HFRKLPPERWKGLEQ

-530 QQGAW
+530 PEGAW

-599 RVNLAAQIED
+599 RVNLAVQIED
-609 SLEKSG
+609 SLEKTG
-615 ISLGDEERNNLIS
+615 ISLSDEERKHLITLS
-628 LAKDSLLEEVPINRF
+628 RDSLLEEVPINPF

-662 GPAMTISAEEN
+662 GPAMTISSEEN
-673 SVFRALEIAQMML
+673 SVFRALEIAQMLL
-686 ADKTVDAVVITA
+686 AENNVDAVVITA

-709 LRKRK
+709 LRQRK
-714 FPLNSGKATLS
+714 SPLNSAKATLS
-725 FDQDVNGWMIGEG
+725 FEREVNGWMIGEG

-745 CIENAKKDQEQI
+745 SMENAKKDHEQI
-757 YATLESVAFSNGIS
+757 YATLDALAFTNGVSAESV
-771 AKSVEDAAKDAL
+771 KDAGEKAL
-783 KKAKL
+783 KNAKL
-788 KSEEIGILEVFGSGN
+788 TAREIGILEVFGSGN
-803 EVEDKVEMSGLSSV
+803 EHEDKAEMSGLSSL
-817 YCGQNSSCAIG
+817 YSGTNSSCAIG

-848 AALCLHHRFIPGVP
+848 TALCLHHRFIPGVP
-862 EWTSPKTELLSGN
+862 QWSTPKTELLSGN

-887 IQPGI
+887 IQPGDL
-892 KQRHT
+892 KRH
-897 AISGL
+897 AAVSGL
-902 GQDNVCSHV
+902 GQDNVCSHL
-911 ILGEAPQKLRHK
+911 ILSEVPAELRQKV
-923 IEIAE
+923 EVAE
-928 SGDLSLFM
+928 SGDLSLFQV
-936 LMGHDLSGIRKT
+936 MGQDKSTVRKT
-948 LLEFEND
+948 LADLEND
-955 LQSGKEPAAFARKYY
+955 LQSGKEPAALARRYY
-970 LSSKNNDAE
+970 EASKNNDAE

-987 TRDELQKE
+987 TREEILKE
-995 IAAAKSGIENSFSGN
+995 IEAAKSGIENSFSGK
-1010 GDWTS
+1010 GDWSS

-1069 PSDKR
+1069 PADKR
-1074 RGSNYLGELLQER
+1074 RGSNYLCELLQER
-1087 RLYPRTMERLSDV
+1087 RLFPRTLERLSNKELD
-1100 EINALQEDF
+1100 ALQEDF
-1109 VHSPIAMFE
+1109 IHSPIAMFE

-1137 EPEIAFGYSMGE
+1137 EPQIAFGYSMGE

-1158 WESMA
+1158 WESMS

-1196 FLNEALWGCYTL
+1196 FRHETLWGCYTL
-1208 RIPPVEIQKLV
+1208 RISAEEVQKLV
-1219 DTEPHVYLILINTPE
+1219 DKEAHVYLILINTPE
-1234 EVVIAGEPTA
+1234 EVVIAGEPAA

-1249 KKLKRPVHPIP
+1249 KKLKRPIHPIP

-1274 EEIRRIHTDRVVERP
+1274 EEIRRVHTDRVVERP
-1289 KIDFYSAIDYGVTKL
+1289 EIDFYSAIDYGVTKL

-1320 VDYSRLIE
+1320 VDYSRLVE
-1328 KVYEDGARIFVDL
+1328 TVYADGARIFVDL

-1352 KTLGM
+1352 KTLDK
-1357 RPNLSISVNRKGTD
+1357 RAHLSVSVNRKGTD

-1384 SHRVPVKLEA
+1384 SHRVPVKLEQ
-1394 LFPEVPDQPLKQLP
+1394 LFPEIPAQSQKQLP

-1420 VFEKGVEIKSFKV
+1420 VFEKGAESF
-1433 SEFQSSGVSP
+1433 STDSTAIRQQSTEMENRV
-1443 FDSLST
+1443 
-1449 PLKNHAQAKEFQSS
+1449 
-1463 EYSELQSSGMKRS
+1463 
-1476 ASSNLVAPD
+1476 PD
-1485 DVPGKVS
+1485 YVPGEFT
-1492 NFDQTSHFSPVPMI
+1492 NFDQTSFLNQTQMI
-1506 ENQLH
+1506 QNQAVK
-1511 STQLVETVP
+1511 SNPAEIVP
-1520 SFSPFPGEYGS
+1520 SFSPFPGEYGL
-1531 RRNAAHATFLKVRQQ
+1531 RRNAAHAAFLKVRQQ
-1546 GLQQFSGLIGT
+1546 GLLQFSGIIG
-1557 LLNKEFS
+1557 S
-1564 IGNEQSIINDF
+1564 ILKQELPVVNEQSGLSVLNSVPVSPIPQQE
-1575 KTQAVSSIAQ
+1575 KTT
-1585 KENAATPAIFDYQ
+1585 TPAIFDYQ

-1683 DLMLISYLGIDFQC
+1683 DLLLISYLGIDFQC

-1712 LADMPLEGQTLRYE
+1712 LDDMPLEGQTLRYE

-1766 DEDLAQGRGVIHTAQ
+1766 DEDLAHGRGVIHTAQ
-1781 ELEVKQA
+1781 ELELKQK
-1788 AEKIYFPPLL
+1788 AEKNFFPALL
-1798 HCTKTSFSRQELLEI
+1798 HCPKTSFSRQELLEI
-1813 SNGNPAGCFGVEYN
+1813 SNGNPAGCFGTEYN
-1827 QQGRNPSLKNA
+1827 QHGRNPSLKNA

-1853 HGGAYG
+1853 NGGAYG

-1920 HGLPQIVRCRGQ
+1920 HDLPQIVRCRGQ

-1955 YAIADIDILVGDR
+1955 YAIADIDILVGER

-1975 LGVQLAEKSA
+1975 LGVQLADKSG
-1985 SSAGGNP
+1985 SP
-1992 LRVSKDLRKAFSDAD
+1992 LRVTKNQRKPFSTAD
-2007 ALKLQST
+2007 AIKLQNATPEPT
-2014 IQPPTAKRALVA
+2014 IKRKLIA

-2034 ALGDVTKC
+2034 ALGDITKC
-2042 FGSDFAVYKNR
+2042 FGADYAVYKNR

-2076 MEFEKPMSIVSEYD
+2076 MEFDKPMTIVSEYD
-2090 VPQDA
+2090 VPEDA

-2127 GAILTYPKID
+2127 GAILIYPEID

-2180 RFSLSCDGQKFY
+2180 RFALSCDGQKFY
-2192 EGSTVFGYFTH
+2192 EGDTVFGYFTH
-2203 DALANQ
+2203 DSLANQ
-2209 VGLDSGKKVVPWIKE
+2209 VGLDSGKKVLPWISE
-2224 NPDENTILLQL
+2224 NPTENTILLEL
-2235 NSEEF
+2235 NSTGF
-2240 RKALGENPQ
+2240 RQLLGENPDN
-2249 QPHFHLCSGQL
+2249 PHFHLCDGQL
-2260 SYSDEIRL
+2260 SFSDEIRL

-2282 SKEVNP
+2282 RKEVNP
-2288 QDWFFPC
+2288 KDWFFPC
-2295 HFHQDPV
+2295 HFHEDPV

-2310 AIIQALQA
+2310 AIIQTLQA
-2318 FAIQKGLGN
+2318 FSLQKGLGA
-2327 SFRNPRFSPVMT
+2327 SFLNPRFSPVMS

-2349 LPENKYMQLEL
+2349 LPQNKFMQLEL
-2360 HVKNIEH
+2360 HVKNIAQ
-2367 KDGELVVSADA
+2367 KDGEVIISADA

-2388 EITDIV
+2388 EISDIV
-2394 VGISESEQ
+2394 LGISEA